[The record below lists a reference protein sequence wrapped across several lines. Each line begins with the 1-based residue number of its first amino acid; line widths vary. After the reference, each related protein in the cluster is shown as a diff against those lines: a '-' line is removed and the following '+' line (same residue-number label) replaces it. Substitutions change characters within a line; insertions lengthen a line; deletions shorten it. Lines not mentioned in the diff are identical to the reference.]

1 MKNVVKYPIAN
12 GVNLYYIPAKRFKT
26 IDIEISFYMP
36 LTAENAS
43 MNALIASVL
52 KSGCGK
58 YPTAKLLNRRLEE
71 LYGASL
77 AASAAKQGEAS
88 VMQFSMQYVNPR
100 YLNEDINDSCLE
112 LLCDVICDPYLES
125 NCFKHDFVELER
137 KNLIDSIEAL
147 INDKKAYASW
157 RCKEEMCKD
166 EPYGIYSQGDVNT
179 IKSITPKMAYDFYK
193 NKLLGS
199 KCDIFVCGDID
210 IDRVFSVFKQRIPE
224 AREDGYPKAV
234 VKSQVFEVKNI
245 TEELDVEQ
253 GKLSLGFR
261 SGIAS
266 DSKEYY
272 ALAMFNRIFGG
283 TAVSKL
289 FNNVREKL
297 SLAYYVSSA
306 IERFKGIVTINAGIE
321 IPTFKA
327 AYNEILVQLD
337 AMKKGDFSEEEQA
350 AALASAINS
359 IGQVADSPRLMIRYY
374 EGQLPAGTF
383 EDPEEYLEKLKTVT
397 HDDIIAVADKITL
410 DTVYFL
416 KNKEAE

>member
-1 MKNVVKYPIAN
+1 MKNVIKYPVAN

-36 LTAENAS
+36 LTRENAS
-43 MNALIASVL
+43 MNALIAPVL
-52 KSGCGK
+52 KSGCEK
-58 YPTAKLLNRRLEE
+58 YPTAKLLNRRMEE

-77 AASAAKQGEAS
+77 TAAAAKQGEAS
-88 VMQFSMQYVNPR
+88 VMQFAMQYVNPR
-100 YLNEDINDSCLE
+100 YLNEDINDACLE
-112 LLCDVICDPYLES
+112 LLCDVICSPLTENS
-125 NCFKHDFVELER
+125 CFKKEYVELER

-147 INDKKAYASW
+147 VNDKKSYASW

-166 EPYGIYSQGDVNT
+166 EPYGVYSQGDIKT
-179 IKSITPKMAYDFYK
+179 IKKITPEAAFDFYR
-193 NKLLGS
+193 NSLLGS
-199 KCDIFVCGDID
+199 KCDIFVCGDLD
-210 IDRVFSVFKQRIPE
+210 IDKVFAVFKERIPE
-224 AREDGYPKAV
+224 ARDDSY
-234 VKSQVFEVKNI
+234 VKSIVKTAGADVKNI

-261 SGIAS
+261 TGIAP
-266 DSKEYY
+266 DSNEYY

-306 IERFKGIVTINAGIE
+306 VERYKGLVTINAGIE
-321 IPTFKA
+321 IPTFSA
-327 AYNEILVQLD
+327 AYDEIMVQLN
-337 AMKKGDFSEEEQA
+337 AMKTGDFSEDEYN

-359 IGQVADSPRLMIRYY
+359 IGQIADNPRHIIRYY
-374 EGQLPAGTF
+374 EGQLPAGTY
-383 EDPEEYLEKLKTVT
+383 EDPEEYLEKLKAVT
-397 HDDIIAVADKITL
+397 REDIIAVANKVTL